1 MQTLANHFQNN
12 YIDASNQAVGRVLT
26 QKDEN
31 NVNRPVCYYSKKFSM
46 SQRNYST
53 TDKEA
58 LALILSVRAFKI
70 YLNNHT
76 VVYTDHEPLKF
87 IYANVNTNQRLQ
99 RWSLELQ
106 SYDLVINHVR
116 GKDNV
121 LADFLSRPVEDKEK
135 PSERC

>member
-1 MQTLANHFQNN
+1 M
-12 YIDASNQAVGRVLT
+12 LT
-26 QKDEN
+26 HKDEN
-31 NVNRPVCYYSKKFSM
+31 NVNRPVCYNSKKLDM

-53 TDKEA
+53 TDTEA

-70 YLNNHT
+70 YLNNQT

-87 IYANVNTNQRLQ
+87 IYANANTNQRLL

-106 SYDLVINHVR
+106 SYDLVINHVC

-121 LADFLSRPVEDKEK
+121 LTDFLSHN
-135 PSERC
+135 